1 MGQKNL
7 KVKFISMTNDAV
19 NLIYSSCR
27 QCYSNK
33 FAADVFCKKDE
44 KNIGGDKK
52 KEDFIKKIIKSGH
65 ESPLEHVSFSFAVE
79 GISRACSHQ
88 LVRHRLA
95 SYSQQSQRYVRATD
109 FDYVVPFSIKNDPE
123 LLKIFEKSIH
133 TCQEDY
139 KRLIELFEA
148 KGIIKEQANQDARFL
163 LPMAVETKIVITMN
177 CRELLH
183 FFKVR
188 CCNRT
193 QWELRNLANRMLKI
207 TKEKVP
213 CVFERAGAKCE
224 SLGYCPEGE
233 KFNCGKYP
241 LGPKLK

>member
-1 MGQKNL
+1 MAQKRL
-7 KVKFISMTNDAV
+7 KVKFLSMTNDAI

-27 QCYSNK
+27 QCYSDK
-33 FAADVFCKKDE
+33 FAADIFYKEDKKDL
-44 KNIGGDKK
+44 IGDRK

-95 SYSQQSQRYVRATD
+95 SYSQQSQRYVRAID
-109 FDYVVPFSIKNDPE
+109 FDYIIPSSIKNDSE
-123 LLKIFEKSIH
+123 LLKIFENSICD
-133 TCQEDY
+133 CQEGY
-139 KRLIELFEA
+139 KRLIELFKA
-148 KGIIKEQANQDARFL
+148 KGIVKEQANQDARFL
-163 LPMAVETKIVITMN
+163 LPMAVETKIVVTMN
-177 CRELLH
+177 CRELIH
-183 FFKVR
+183 FFKAR

-193 QWELRNLANRMLKI
+193 QWELRNLANKMLKI
-207 TKEKVP
+207 TKEKIP
-213 CVFERAGAKCE
+213 CVFSLAGAKCE

-233 KFNCGKYP
+233 KFHCGKYP